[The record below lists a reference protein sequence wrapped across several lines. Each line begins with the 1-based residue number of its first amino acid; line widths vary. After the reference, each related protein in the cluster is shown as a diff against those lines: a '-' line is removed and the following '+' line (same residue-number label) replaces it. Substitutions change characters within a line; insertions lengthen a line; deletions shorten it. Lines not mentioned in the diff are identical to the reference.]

1 MHTQNKFSK
10 LENLEK
16 IQAAA
21 QKKLDSINIQMK
33 NLQKAIAKNERKAA
47 KEKIEISRKSIAD
60 IFDRYSALN
69 IPSSTIEAWLE
80 SEGFANSQLK
90 ASMISQ
96 TTNQTN

>member
-47 KEKIEISRKSIAD
+47 KEKI
-60 IFDRYSALN
+60 
-69 IPSSTIEAWLE
+69 
-80 SEGFANSQLK
+80 
-90 ASMISQ
+90 
-96 TTNQTN
+96 